1 MNETTR
7 GSRGDRFVRLGARG
21 AAAGLL
27 ALGVLAGFAGTASA
41 EPIDYV
47 RIELL
52 DLTCHQ
58 QSEGDH
64 DEAYLKITD
73 ANGNQVKVWP
83 GSAKYQTMGV
93 NYVRSLA
100 DGNGNNALVLGKQQ
114 ARTLTLWDY
123 DSTSSDDKLGSTLV
137 TGSEFGGETQYRSL
151 EGSGGVYTIAY
162 RVIDI

>member
-1 MNETTR
+1 MRKHRTARLTAAALLGL
-7 GSRGDRFVRLGARG
+7 GSVGVSAG
-21 AAAGLL
+21 AAH
-27 ALGVLAGFAGTASA
+27 A

-52 DLTCHQ
+52 SLTCHQ

-64 DEAYLKITD
+64 DEAYIKITD
-73 ANGNQVKVWP
+73 ANGNTVKVWP
-83 GSAKYQTMGV
+83 GSAKYQTMGA
-93 NYVRSLA
+93 NYVRSLEDA
-100 DGNGNNALVLGKQQ
+100 NGNSALILGKQQ

-123 DSTSSDDKLGSTLV
+123 DSTSSDDKLGATLV
-137 TGSEFGGETQYRSL
+137 TGSEAGAEVQYRSL